1 MTLRLPTLRSMAL
14 LAGLFVWF
22 IVWLPG
28 IVWFVNAQMGGRLSW
43 WLIEASALLLYSSY
57 ATVEIVQTLLRR
69 SEPQGPMLKI
79 KAEEPET
86 TQQIVERL
94 KETGVI
100 RNG

>member
-1 MTLRLPTLRSMAL
+1 MTVRLPTLRSMAM

-79 KAEEPET
+79 KAEPET
-86 TQQIVERL
+86 TKEIVERL

-100 RNG
+100 NG